1 MAGEPGSF
9 DQHIRCL
16 LETFGARG
24 LELIDSVLDANGS
37 WLVRFDLSGYRLH
50 LSVSPEPG
58 RGAVLEMKDV
68 VIVDE
73 QRHRGMTNAVG
84 SIGNDVQQRVP
95 HVRVLYAA
103 VDPEAYDHGSD
114 DTLPYPND
122 LLVSLQY
129 SSPMLRGDD
138 ERLPAFCELGID
150 TLFYVCGVIHDELAA
165 LGFPSAGPILL
176 D

>member
-9 DQHIRCL
+9 DQHVRCI
-16 LETFGARG
+16 LETFGPRG
-24 LELIDSVLDANGS
+24 LNLVDSSVDAAGS
-37 WLVRFDLSGYRLH
+37 WLVRFDLSGYRFH

-58 RGAVLEMKDV
+58 RGAVLEMRDV

-73 QRHRGMTNAVG
+73 QRHPGMTNAVG
-84 SIGNDVQQRVP
+84 SIGNAVQQRIP
-95 HVRVLYAA
+95 HLRVLYAA
-103 VDPEAYDHGSD
+103 VGPDSYDRGSD
-114 DTLPYPND
+114 DALPYPHD

-129 SSPMLRGDD
+129 GSPVLSGDD

-150 TLFYVCGVIHDELAA
+150 TLFYACGVIHDGIAE